1 MVKKRKMTLLP
12 IGGLANRM
20 RAIAS
25 AVHLCRLSGC
35 SLDVYWFRDKGLNA
49 RFGDIFK
56 EIETDKVCIHRDSL
70 FGKLLYDHPR
80 RHNMWIPRVPQKLL
94 FRNRVYDNEINDYER
109 NKDIFMKFLAEGGLY
124 VSSCYPIIDFNTDI
138 FRDLFKPVEE
148 IETKAY
154 SVISNMSDYRIGI
167 HVRRTDHIVSI
178 NNSPNELFYQAID
191 EELNL
196 NNSLSIYLATDSENV
211 KEDFKNKYGN
221 RIFFSTSEADR
232 SSVSGIMDAVAE
244 MYVLSMTNKIY
255 GSYGSSYSEVAA
267 ALGGIPLIVLKND

>member
-1 MVKKRKMTLLP
+1 MVKKRNMTLLP

-25 AVHLCRLSGC
+25 AVHLCRMSGC

-49 RFGDIFK
+49 CFGDIFK
-56 EIETDKVCIHRDSL
+56 EIKTDRVCIHGDSL
-70 FGKLLYDHPR
+70 SGKLLYDHPR

-232 SSVSGIMDAVAE
+232 NSVSGIMDAVAQ

>member
-178 NNSPNELFYQAID
+178 NNSPNELFYKAID
-191 EELNL
+191 EELKL

-232 SSVSGIMDAVAE
+232 NSVSGIMDAVAE
-244 MYVLSMTNKIY
+244 MYVLSMTNIIY

>member
-1 MVKKRKMTLLP
+1 MTLLP

-56 EIETDKVCIHRDSL
+56 DIETDKVCIHVDSL
-70 FGKLLYDHPR
+70 LGKLLYDHPR

-232 SSVSGIMDAVAE
+232 NSVSGIMDAVAE

>member
-109 NKDIFMKFLAEGGLY
+109 NEDIFMKFLAEGGLY

-232 SSVSGIMDAVAE
+232 NSVSGIMDAVAE

>member
-196 NNSLSIYLATDSENV
+196 NNSLSIYLATDSENI

-232 SSVSGIMDAVAE
+232 NSVSGIMDAVAE

>member
-49 RFGDIFK
+49 RFSDIFK
-56 EIETDKVCIHRDSL
+56 EIETDKVCIHGDSL
-70 FGKLLYDHPR
+70 LGKLLYDHPR

-232 SSVSGIMDAVAE
+232 NSVSGIMDAVAE

>member
-1 MVKKRKMTLLP
+1 MVKKSEMTLLP

-56 EIETDKVCIHRDSL
+56 EIETDKVCIHGDSL
-70 FGKLLYDHPR
+70 LGKLLYDRPR
-80 RHNMWIPRVPQKLL
+80 RHNMWIPLVPQKLL

-109 NKDIFMKFLAEGGLY
+109 NKDIFMKLLAEGCLY
-124 VSSCYPIIDFNTDI
+124 ISSCYSIIDFNTDI

-148 IETKAY
+148 IETKAC

-196 NNSLSIYLATDSENV
+196 NNSLSIYLATDSEDV

-232 SSVSGIMDAVAE
+232 NSVFGIMDAVAE
-244 MYVLSMTNKIY
+244 MYILSMTNKIY

>member
-232 SSVSGIMDAVAE
+232 NSVSGIMDAVAE

>member
-232 SSVSGIMDAVAE
+232 NSVSGIMDAVAE
-244 MYVLSMTNKIY
+244 MYVLSMTNIIY